1 MPVKKKLKLPEECDK
16 IPLKGCISDKTEG
29 LCQIVKTRKGKKCM
43 PNPDYPEDKDIFED
57 FFTEFR
63 AMNINEIKEEL
74 IKRDKECR
82 NLSKSKCESIRGL
95 KYGCKLSSGWLWF
108 QKKCRLN
115 PDLYDRFFRTNK
127 NCTVIDCNERAFEQT
142 DLCFEHREE
151 LIKIIDELKDFQQR
165 LEQGLVM
172 ESELNK
178 VVSKDEFGNKFTLL
192 EEFEGNINY
201 INEIYSVYLLEHTD
215 VARYILTLQRDIN
228 RRLGREKRCQATN
241 ISSCNGRGKES
252 HQCTNTGIKGKEGI
266 FCGIHKKCYQKYLK
280 SYKKVRDNY
289 IVICKKSPQLCKEWV
304 KEMNLFSQ
312 MISKCSDGEA
322 VKLKGE
328 VTRDIAIVKQL
339 TELINNI
346 LVT

>member
-16 IPLKGCISDKTEG
+16 IPLNGCISEKTQG

-43 PNPDYPEDKDIFED
+43 PNPNYLEDKDVFED

-63 AMNINEIKEEL
+63 ALNINEIKEEL

-82 NLSKSKCESIRGL
+82 NLSKSRCESIQGL
-95 KYGCKLSSGWLWF
+95 KYGCKLGNGWMWF

-115 PDLYDRFFRTNK
+115 PDLYDRFFRADK
-127 NCTVIDCNERAFEQT
+127 NCTVIGCNERAFERT
-142 DLCFEHREE
+142 DLCYEHYEE
-151 LIKIIDELKDFQQR
+151 LREIIDETKDFQNN
-165 LEQGLVM
+165 LEKGLIM
-172 ESELNK
+172 ESDLNK
-178 VVSKDEFGNKFTLL
+178 RTKKVPDGEDYTLL

-228 RRLGREKRCQATN
+228 RRLGREMRCQATN
-241 ISSCNGRGKES
+241 ITSCNGKGKES
-252 HQCTNTGIKGKEGI
+252 YQCTNTGVRGKEGV
-266 FCGIHKKCYQKYLK
+266 FCGIHKKCYQKYFK
-280 SYKKVRDNY
+280 SYKKVRDTY
-289 IVICKKSPQLCKEWV
+289 IVLCRKSPQLCKEWV
-304 KEMNLFSQ
+304 KEMNMFGQ
-312 MISKCSDGEA
+312 MISKCTEGEA

-328 VTRDIAIVKQL
+328 VIRDVAIIKQL
-339 TELINNI
+339 TSLINHV